1 MRANEKKIIQ
11 HYLCVAH
18 NDLLAAKLLS
28 KNQPRSSQ
36 FPSLSQEEVA
46 AYHEYTVLCQ
56 LARDLGVS
64 NPCREA

>member
-28 KNQPRSSQ
+28 KSQPRSSQ

-46 AYHEYTVLCQ
+46 AYSNYQTLCQ
-56 LARDLGVS
+56 LARDLGIT
-64 NPCREA
+64 NPCKEY